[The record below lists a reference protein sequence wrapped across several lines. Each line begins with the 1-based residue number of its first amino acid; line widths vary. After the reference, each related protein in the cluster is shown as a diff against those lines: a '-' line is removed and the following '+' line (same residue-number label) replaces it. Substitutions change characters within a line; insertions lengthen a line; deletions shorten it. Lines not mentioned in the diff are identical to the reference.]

1 MEQTTVHVNL
11 ECLEKLQKEL
21 GVMANMLQWI
31 YEKSNDS
38 LDKVHEQWKD
48 DQYEKVHDEFIKTRE
63 KIHETSEEMVFYAD
77 DFIQK
82 RIDII
87 KKAININI

>member
-1 MEQTTVHVNL
+1 MEHSTAHVSL
-11 ECLEKLQKEL
+11 ECLEKLQKDL

-38 LDKVHEQWKD
+38 LDRVHEQWKD
-48 DQYEKVHDEFIKTRE
+48 VQYQKFYDEFTKTRE
-63 KIHETSEEMVFYAD
+63 KIHESSEEMVFFAD

-82 RIDII
+82 RIELT
-87 KKAININI
+87 KKIVNINL

>member
-1 MEQTTVHVNL
+1 MEQNTVNVSL

-31 YEKSNDS
+31 YGKSNES
-38 LDKVHEQWKD
+38 LDRVHEQWKD
-48 DQYEKVHDEFIKTRE
+48 VQYEKFHDEFIRTME
-63 KIHETSEEMVFYAD
+63 KIHESSKEMAFFAD

-87 KKAININI
+87 KKTININV

>member
-21 GVMANMLQWI
+21 GVIANMLQWI
-31 YEKSNDS
+31 YEKSNES
-38 LDKVHEQWKD
+38 LDRVHQQWND
-48 DQYEKVHDEFIKTRE
+48 AQYQKFHDEFIRTRE
-63 KIHETSEEMVFYAD
+63 KIHESSEEMAFFAD

-82 RIDII
+82 RIEII
-87 KKAININI
+87 KKTININV